1 MKAHRSIA
9 ALLSALMTAA
19 LLAAASMPTRAATN
33 TIRIGFITDFSGEL
47 SDADG
52 AGGLE
57 AVRMAVEDFAHLVP
71 GSHVEVLYA
80 DHQNKPD
87 LAASKAR
94 EWIDRDGLDLLIGGT
109 NSSTGLALNTISE
122 AKKEVYIN
130 VGAGT
135 DELTNADCQPYGV
148 HYAYDTTALAR
159 GTVAALAA
167 GDAGRRSWF
176 FLTADYA
183 FGHSLESAAS
193 RSVLLTGG
201 KVVGAVRHPLGTPDF
216 SSYLL
221 TARSS
226 GAQVLGLADA
236 GADTSNAIKQANE
249 FGLPKTMTI
258 APLLLFISEVHSL
271 GLPLTQGMYVTDSWY
286 WDQTDDSRRFA
297 MRFFSRV
304 QQMPTSLQAADYSAV
319 ATYLKA
325 VAAAGTTDADPVM
338 KTLKT
343 MTIDD
348 LYSHG
353 HIRADGLMMH
363 DMYLYQVKRPNE
375 SARPWDYYRLIRRIA
390 GEDAFGKENESTCRL
405 PSH

>member
-1 MKAHRSIA
+1 MKAHRSIVALSA
-9 ALLSALMTAA
+9 ALVSTAILVA
-19 LLAAASMPTRAATN
+19 TSMPARATSN
-33 TIRIGFITDFSGEL
+33 TIKIGFMTDFSGEL

-57 AVRMAVEDFAHLVP
+57 AVRMAVDDFVHLVP

-87 LAASKAR
+87 LAALKAR

-109 NSSTGLALNTISE
+109 NSSIGLALNTISA
-122 AKKEVYIN
+122 AKKKVYIN
-130 VGAGT
+130 VGSGT
-135 DELTNADCQPYGV
+135 DELTNADCQPYGI

-159 GTVAALAA
+159 GTVAALAS
-167 GDAGRRSWF
+167 DDTSHRNWF

-183 FGHSLESAAS
+183 FGHALERAAS
-193 RSVLLTGG
+193 HSVVLTGG
-201 KVVGAVRHPLGTPDF
+201 KVIGAVRHPLGAPDF

-221 TARSS
+221 AARSS
-226 GAQVLGLADA
+226 GAQVLALADA

-271 GLPLTQGMYVTDSWY
+271 GLPLTQGMIVTDSWY
-286 WDQTDDSRRFA
+286 WDQTDDSRRFST
-297 MRFFSRV
+297 RFFSRV
-304 QQMPTSLQAADYSAV
+304 QQMPTSIQAADYSAV

-325 VAAAGTTDADPVM
+325 VAAAGTTNADQVM

-348 LYSHG
+348 MYSHG
-353 HIRADGLMMH
+353 HIRSDGLMVH
-363 DMYLYQVKRPNE
+363 DMYLYQVKQPNE
-375 SARPWDYYRLIRRIA
+375 SARPWDYYRLIRRIS
-390 GEDAFGKENESTCRL
+390 GEEAFGKENESTCRL
-405 PSH
+405 PGR